1 MKFNIVVEAPK
12 DEIEGQMKNASK
24 EKKHSSTYKQY
35 KQMAVHGL
43 IIFHYLL
50 MVGVFCCCWH
60 FHYSNSID
68 GAFTSDSDQMAVL
81 AYTLLLFVMSCTYHS
96 YMVGTN
102 RIQEIIYSQA
112 IANLVSWTITVILV
126 CAVRHQ
132 ILNPL
137 AALVFVIIQLLISAW
152 WSKLANTVYFRI
164 HKPKSTVIFYRNKK
178 DLKKL
183 EDIYC
188 FNYKWKIEKKVCC
201 LEQGQ
206 NWEAASLVGEEAD
219 TVMDGNIFEIIQ
231 IINEYECVFVSG
243 LSATLRNGIVK
254 HCVDIGRECYFIP
267 HTGDVIVASAQHVK
281 ALATPIYR
289 VRRKAVVVEYAAVKR
304 LMDIVLSCI
313 ALVVAAPFALV
324 TALAIKLHDRGP
336 VLYKQVRLTKDGKE
350 FTILKFRSMR
360 IEAEKDGVARL
371 ASENDD
377 RITPVGR
384 VIRAIRFDE
393 IPQLVN
399 ILRGDMSIVGP
410 RPERPEIAAQYEETL
425 PAFRLRL
432 QVKAGLTGYAQVYG
446 RYNTEPADKLKMD
459 LMYINNIGLMEDLR
473 LMFVTV
479 KTLFVKESTQGI
491 EDGSITAMDY
501 QENEEQAAH
510 RETAGVR

>member
-1 MKFNIVVEAPK
+1 MKLDDAAQRHTPK
-12 DEIEGQMKNASK
+12 YTPSLPQKK
-24 EKKHSSTYKQY
+24 TKHSACKQ
-35 KQMAVHGL
+35 L
-43 IIFHYLL
+43 IMHSLTIFHYLFT
-50 MVGVFCCCWH
+50 VGIFCVCWH
-60 FHYSNSID
+60 FHYSNSI
-68 GAFTSDSDQMAVL
+68 GGILNSDSDRMAVL
-81 AYTLLLFVMSCTYHS
+81 AYTLLLFIMSCTYHS
-96 YMVGTN
+96 YKVGTN
-102 RIQEIIYSQA
+102 RIQEIIYSQG

-126 CAVRHQ
+126 SAVRHQ

-137 AALVFVIIQLLISAW
+137 AGVVYVIIQLLISAW
-152 WSKLANTVYFRI
+152 WSKLANKVYFKI
-164 HKPKSTVIFYRNKK
+164 HKPKKAVIFYRNEK

-188 FNYKWKIEKKVCC
+188 FEYKWKIEKKVRCF
-201 LEQGQ
+201 EQGQ
-206 NWEAASLVGEEAD
+206 DREAVSAVEEAG
-219 TVMDGNIFEIIQ
+219 VAMDGNIFEIIQ

-254 HCVDIGRECYFIP
+254 HCVDIGRECYFVP

-289 VRRKAVVVEYAAVKR
+289 VRRKTVVVEYAAVKR
-304 LMDIVLSCI
+304 LMDIVFSCI
-313 ALVVAAPFALV
+313 ALVVSAPFALV

-360 IEAEKDGVARL
+360 VEAEKDGVARL

-393 IPQLVN
+393 IPQLLN

-459 LMYINNIGLMEDLR
+459 LMYINNIGLLEDLR

-479 KTLFVKESTQGI
+479 NTLFVKESTQGI
-491 EDGSITAMDY
+491 EDGSITAMDN
-501 QENEEQAAH
+501 QENEEQAAQ
-510 RETAGVR
+510 RETVGAR